1 MVSVKGP
8 GEMKIKQI
16 LMFGA
21 ALVASAAFAQ
31 QDEKPITPQVVISQD
46 VADKLLAKRVEPD
59 YPADAKALHVAGQVV
74 ISMVIDKEGN
84 VIQAFPVAQDLA
96 NRKSMN
102 ADDARL
108 RNAAVSAVKQWKYRP
123 YRRPSGALTEVGT
136 SVVLQFDFTGSQ
148 APAVQA
154 SRPGIPYVPPNTA
167 EEHKI
172 HSEYPQMA
180 GLGNIEGDVVLEVFI
195 TEAGDIRGIHG
206 ISGHPILIQASIDA
220 VKQWKYRPFLI
231 NGKASEV
238 ETVVTVKF
246 HK

>member
-84 VIQAFPVAQDLA
+84 VIQVLR

-108 RNAAVSAVKQWKYRP
+108 
-123 YRRPSGALTEVGT
+123 
-136 SVVLQFDFTGSQ
+136 
-148 APAVQA
+148 
-154 SRPGIPYVPPNTA
+154 
-167 EEHKI
+167 
-172 HSEYPQMA
+172 
-180 GLGNIEGDVVLEVFI
+180 
-195 TEAGDIRGIHG
+195 
-206 ISGHPILIQASIDA
+206 
-220 VKQWKYRPFLI
+220 
-231 NGKASEV
+231 
-238 ETVVTVKF
+238 
-246 HK
+246 